1 MINTSFS
8 IKVYD
13 LSFLAC
19 NEYIENLVGNTL
31 GWVEEVDVI
40 PSEVEWGKLMRIR
53 VTIDVP
59 KPLLRKKKLNI
70 SLPTQVW
77 VQFKYERLPNF
88 CFCCGVLNHSHKECK
103 TWMAALKVYEK
114 ERLLYGN
121 SLWASFNGG
130 IGVASKQRTPMQLKP
145 SSSPVFPMTPN

>member
-1 MINTSFS
+1 
-8 IKVYD
+8 
-13 LSFLAC
+13 
-19 NEYIENLVGNTL
+19 
-31 GWVEEVDVI
+31 
-40 PSEVEWGKLMRIR
+40 MRIR

-88 CFCCGVLNHSHKECK
+88 CFCCGVLNHGHKECK

-121 SLWASFNGG
+121 SLRAGFNGG

-145 SSSPVFPMTPN
+145 SSSPVFPMTPNQKTHLHSPAQDSRTPTRQMMPQQGTTAVTFGHNVTSPYNLHEKEKG